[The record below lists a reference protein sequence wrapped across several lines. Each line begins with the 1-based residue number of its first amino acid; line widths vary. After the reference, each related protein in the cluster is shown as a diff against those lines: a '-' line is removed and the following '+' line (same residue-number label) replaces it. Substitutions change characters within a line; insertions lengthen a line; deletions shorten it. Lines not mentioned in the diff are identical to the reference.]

1 MILKKIAGIA
11 FIISFLMAIVVF
23 TGQGTQ
29 FISFRAAKSTFLI
42 LGATGLLLNLLS
54 FPKGKGS
61 LMYNFIYWIGS
72 VFIFIGL
79 TFKILYYPYS
89 TPIIIAGMAVFT
101 LSFFVSADKAERQ
114 KSSEII
120 DDLN

>member
-11 FIISFLMAIVVF
+11 FIISFLMAIVIF
-23 TGQGTQ
+23 TGYGSQ
-29 FISFRAAKSTFLI
+29 FISFRNAKSVFLI
-42 LGATGLLLNLLS
+42 TGAAGLLLNLFS

-61 LMYNFIYWIGS
+61 LTYNFIYWIGS

-79 TFKILYYPYS
+79 TFKILHYPYS
-89 TPIIIAGMAVFT
+89 TPIIIFGMAVFT
-101 LSFFVSADKAERQ
+101 VSFFIPADKAERQ